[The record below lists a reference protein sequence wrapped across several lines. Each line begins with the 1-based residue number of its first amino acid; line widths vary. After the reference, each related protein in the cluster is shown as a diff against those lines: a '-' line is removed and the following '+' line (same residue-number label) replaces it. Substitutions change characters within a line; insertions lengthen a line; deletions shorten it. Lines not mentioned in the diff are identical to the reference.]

1 MAGKTTSL
9 PAGEKILRLDFSK
22 PVTEQSQESF
32 SIVGSSPSFGT
43 SISLYDMVKA
53 IEAAAED
60 PQIKFIYMKP
70 ENAATMSLSATE
82 EVRAAL
88 SRFRESGKAIISY
101 SDILTNQGYYLASV
115 ADKIMFNAYG
125 DAMMFG
131 MSSGIVF
138 FKDALDKLGIDM

>member
-1 MAGKTTSL
+1 
-9 PAGEKILRLDFSK
+9 
-22 PVTEQSQESF
+22 
-32 SIVGSSPSFGT
+32 
-43 SISLYDMVKA
+43 
-53 IEAAAED
+53 
-60 PQIKFIYMKP
+60 MKP
-70 ENAATMSLSATE
+70 ENAAVMSLSATE

-88 SRFRESGKAIISY
+88 SRFRESGKAVISY

-138 FKDALDKLGIDM
+138 FKDALDKLGIDMQLIRHGKYKAAGEQFRKRNLQKA